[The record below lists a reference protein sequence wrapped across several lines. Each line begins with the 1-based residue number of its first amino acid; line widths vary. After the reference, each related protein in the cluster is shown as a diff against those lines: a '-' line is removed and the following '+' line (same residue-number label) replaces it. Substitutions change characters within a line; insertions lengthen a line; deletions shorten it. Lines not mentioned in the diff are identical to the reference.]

1 MRTCAGVRR
10 LLLYLP
16 LLVTLVS
23 FIPGEALAKGGT
35 NLHEPLPVNPLSVN
49 PLPVVPAVHRAV
61 HRPGQPPFF
70 FGGCGHGRYRV
81 AITHQCRGPADE

>member
-1 MRTCAGVRR
+1 MRTCAGLRTVRR

-16 LLVTLVS
+16 LLVTLVP

-35 NLHEPLPVNPLSVN
+35 DVHSLAPEF
-49 PLPVVPAVHRAV
+49 PAVQKTVRSV
-61 HRPGQPPFF
+61 TVIKGTSSFYY

-81 AITHQCRGPADE
+81 ASTHMCRGPADR